1 MSRITI
7 RLNRELDKAL
17 ETYRLGAGLTAADA
31 ARKLMEAGL
40 EASKLD
46 GFDIVK
52 AVVSV
57 LDAQSE
63 LRDRVSAIEADTK
76 QSAQHLAEINAVAM
90 EGSEHFEALRG
101 WADEM
106 EARHRPFMEMM
117 CELYM
122 VGRLFTKK
130 KWPEEFERLFALG
143 DQQLAIFEER
153 VLQMI
158 GRKAGSE
165 GGSSSALSGSSAK
178 QAAAGGASSRVQ
190 AAARAA

>member
-7 RLNRELDKAL
+7 RLTKELDKAL
-17 ETYRLGAGLTAADA
+17 ETYRQSAGLNAADA

-52 AVVSV
+52 ALVSM
-57 LDAQSE
+57 LAAQSE
-63 LRDRVSAIEADTK
+63 IRDRVSAIEADTK
-76 QSAQHLAEINAVAM
+76 QSAEQLAELNSVAA

-106 EARHRPFMEMM
+106 EARHRPTMEML

-143 DQQLAIFEER
+143 DQQFAIFEER
-153 VLQMI
+153 VQQMI
-158 GRKAGSE
+158 GRQAGPQ
-165 GGSSSALSGSSAK
+165 GGSSSALSGSSSSK
-178 QAAAGGASSRVQ
+178 PSAAGGASSRVQ
-190 AAARAA
+190 AAA